1 MAIHLRE
8 GSRLPGPHPAL
19 GQQSPD
25 QSPPPEEEGAADRR
39 HPRGAATQPL
49 PVSQRGP
56 SKGSA
61 HRQVKFPTRS
71 TQEPPFRQGSELHS
85 STSAGGRG
93 GRSAPHQPLTTPHP
107 APLAPCPP
115 NPRIPPPRPAP
126 PLAEGTLTCLA
137 GCPCVAGRAHA
148 SRGAALRLAPA
159 AILTLSVIAGRLC
172 CGHTVCEAVG
182 FLAVRPGLLLSPT
195 PHLGLHVG
203 GPGCLQGAAGPG
215 VQGRPQPLA
224 LNARLNWVYPSRWQ
238 GHGGEGAQLPA
249 S

>member
-8 GSRLPGPHPAL
+8 GSRLPAPHPAL

-25 QSPPPEEEGAADRR
+25 QSPPPEEAGAADRR

-71 TQEPPFRQGSELHS
+71 THEPPFRQGSELHS

-93 GRSAPHQPLTTPHP
+93 GHSAPHQPLTTLHP

-115 NPRIPPPRPAP
+115 TPPHPPTLPRPTAGRGHAHLSRRP
-126 PLAEGTLTCLA
+126 PLCSRSGTRK
-137 GCPCVAGRAHA
+137 P
-148 SRGAALRLAPA
+148 
-159 AILTLSVIAGRLC
+159 
-172 CGHTVCEAVG
+172 
-182 FLAVRPGLLLSPT
+182 
-195 PHLGLHVG
+195 
-203 GPGCLQGAAGPG
+203 
-215 VQGRPQPLA
+215 QGRPP
-224 LNARLNWVYPSRWQ
+224 PGTSRHSDTLCHRMETVLWA
-238 GHGGEGAQLPA
+238 H
-249 S
+249 SV